1 MAVTREGGVRTRSDC
16 GKPGRSDLRVFATKM
31 SLNKE
36 NHLTR
41 DTRSGAVMR
50 DLLAYLNQPTE
61 PAEFDDFAAK
71 LVIVA
76 TGCTPEI
83 ERYRAAHNITAE
95 GLIPPGDVRCWSGN
109 SVLRSESRT
118 FLMNLADMLD
128 DAFGTEEE
136 ESGDE
141 GESINHER
149 DI

>member
-1 MAVTREGGVRTRSDC
+1 
-16 GKPGRSDLRVFATKM
+16 M

-36 NHLTR
+36 NHLTQ

-61 PAEFDDFAAK
+61 PAGFDDFAAK

-83 ERYRAAHNITAE
+83 ERYRAAHKITAE

-141 GESINHER
+141 GESINHEGN
-149 DI
+149 I